1 MNGRIWYVTTKEAF
15 MERAVTVPQLTREN
29 GESGTITAGGMEK
42 AARAVSDFAKDLG
55 GRGLDQILAMAGGAP
70 DGTAVKA
77 CDLANS
83 VTADTKTLH
92 DEVRRLLAPLEK
104 P

>member
-1 MNGRIWYVTTKEAF
+1 
-15 MERAVTVPQLTREN
+15 MERAVTVPQLTRESGEN
-29 GESGTITAGGMEK
+29 GGITAGGMEN

-55 GRGLDQILAMAGGAP
+55 GRGLDQILAMTAGAP
-70 DGTAVKA
+70 EGMAEKA
-77 CDLANS
+77 CDLANN
-83 VTADTKTLH
+83 VTADTITLH